1 MSQMY
6 EFNFKHPNIFIQKL
20 QFSMKILTKTDIL
33 QQIITKSQQCY
44 KTQLHNIHSIT
55 HCNTAC

>member
-33 QQIITKSQQCY
+33 QQIITKS
-44 KTQLHNIHSIT
+44 
-55 HCNTAC
+55 